1 MPAKKKK
8 SKGKRPS
15 FDPEIIKGKKEEKIK
30 GTLVFEHCVSWSTYK
45 RRAKQLI
52 GGIEEMFPNI
62 KVEANATKPRRQAF
76 NVTLNGELLWDGKA
90 LGPPRAKKFEI
101 LLGKNLHDTIM
112 KGGK

>member
-1 MPAKKKK
+1 M
-8 SKGKRPS
+8 
-15 FDPEIIKGKKEEKIK
+15 
-30 GTLVFEHCVSWSTYK
+30 
-45 RRAKQLI
+45 I

-112 KGGK
+112 INVEQKKNYKNHPDLVDIC